1 MTLSIILCS
10 KKSEDLEG
18 HIDDLIRQKNLLQEI
33 EHYTDSRIDFADV
46 IETYDLLLEEIERL
60 QRRLREQGEKG
71 LSLPGKEVSRGEER
85 GSSSFN
91 MPKWCLKYYIGR
103 S

>member
-1 MTLSIILCS
+1 MTLSIIVCS
-10 KKSEDLEG
+10 KKSEDLES

-46 IETYDLLLEEIERL
+46 LETYDLLVEEIERL
-60 QRRLREQGEKG
+60 QKRLRGQSQKV
-71 LSLPGKEVSRGEER
+71 LSLPGTEGGGGEER

-91 MPKWCLKYYIGR
+91 MLCFSACCAGR
-103 S
+103 GR